1 VEASSLDLA
10 STAGLHV
17 GENVI
22 VQRPQTAAWIHAI
35 GMDAIPPRAGGTPS
49 TPWRPNAGLEFQRVI
64 TAIHGDR
71 VTFDVP
77 LTNAL
82 EKQYTNATVWPY
94 TFPGRISQVG
104 VEHLSVDGIAFT
116 NAHGYTASGYF
127 EAGLADFQAVR
138 DGWMSDV
145 VGKRF
150 GGGVVSVDST
160 ASRITVADTAGLEL
174 DQAVPQSVH
183 AQPGVYSVSGQQVLV
198 VGCRVTGSNVHAW
211 LTQALT
217 PGPNVFSDCTSDNT
231 GGRRLDAGPHQRW
244 ASGTLF
250 NDITMLGSTGPLD
263 DLALVDRGS
272 AGSGQGWAGANQ
284 VMWNA
289 NVGYYA
295 VQNPPTAHNWAF
307 GTRGTAVGTQSG
319 VMVSTGAAVAPADLY
334 AEQLRERL
342 GTH

>member
-1 VEASSLDLA
+1 
-10 STAGLHV
+10 
-17 GENVI
+17 
-22 VQRPQTAAWIHAI
+22 
-35 GMDAIPPRAGGTPS
+35 
-49 TPWRPNAGLEFQRVI
+49 
-64 TAIHGDR
+64 
-71 VTFDVP
+71 
-77 LTNAL
+77 
-82 EKQYTNATVWPY
+82 
-94 TFPGRISQVG
+94 
-104 VEHLSVDGIAFT
+104 
-116 NAHGYTASGYF
+116 
-127 EAGLADFQAVR
+127 
-138 DGWMSDV
+138 
-145 VGKRF
+145 
-150 GGGVVSVDST
+150 VS
-160 ASRITVADTAGLEL
+160 
-174 DQAVPQSVH
+174 
-183 AQPGVYSVSGQQVLV
+183 
-198 VGCRVTGSNVHAW
+198 
-211 LTQALT
+211 QALT